1 MNLRCLEYVTEIV
14 RCGSINKAA
23 QNLNQSQPNLSA
35 SLKNLEN
42 ELGFQIFT
50 RKASGA
56 ELTQEGKLLL
66 ASAEVIIWEMK
77 KIRKIPDAFA
87 EKRNLSIVSTSSG
100 LLMKS
105 FIDFKMA
112 NPRDVLQDTF
122 KETGII
128 RAIMDV
134 AEDNYRMA
142 IVYCFS
148 STTPKQLDRATQY
161 NLEMRRVGVNI
172 PVRCMVGKN
181 NPLARKKSIR
191 LEALNDYPFATYEN
205 FDYED
210 WMGPLGINNTGNV
223 LYVFD
228 RGGLIDL
235 IKVSSY
241 LAVVMAGAP
250 SPEVKEILIEGF
262 TETLEVYVVT
272 RKGYQ
277 LNPREKQL
285 VRYLNKVLKEYKFS

>member
-1 MNLRCLEYVTEIV
+1 MNLRCFEYVTEIV

-23 QNLNQSQPNLSA
+23 QNLHLSQPNLSA
-35 SLKNLEN
+35 SLKNLEA

-50 RKASGA
+50 RKSSGA
-56 ELTQEGKLLL
+56 ELTPEGKLLL
-66 ASAEVIIWEMK
+66 TSAEVILWEME
-77 KIRKIPDAFA
+77 KIRKIPDAFS

-112 NPRDVLQDTF
+112 NPQDILQDTF

-128 RAIMDV
+128 RAMMDV
-134 AEDNYRMA
+134 AENAYRMA
-142 IVYCFS
+142 IVYCFA
-148 STTPKQLDRATQY
+148 STTPKQLNRAANY
-161 NLEMRRVGVNI
+161 NLKMRRVGVNI

-181 NPLARKKSIR
+181 NPLARKKSIK
-191 LEALNDYPFATYEN
+191 LETLNDYPFATYEN
-205 FDYED
+205 FDYDD
-210 WMGPLGINNTGNV
+210 WMGPLGISNTGNV

-250 SPEVKEILIEGF
+250 APEVREIPIEDF
-262 TETLEVYVVT
+262 EETLEVYVVT

-285 VRYLNKVLKEYKFS
+285 VRYLNKILKEYKF